1 MMAEKNTR
9 AGEWE
14 SRRSGDSIP
23 CNRRHADTPTPRY
36 VSHDPS
42 ASGIDRH
49 EAPPP
54 HRILIVAGEVSGDKH
69 AAKLIAALKEREPR
83 LEIYAAGGEKMKA
96 AGATLLHNLVKMAVL
111 GSVEVLRNYRALRKI
126 FYAILAF
133 VREQHLD
140 AVILVDYPGFNIRL
154 AKKIK
159 KTGLGTKV
167 IYYISPQVWAWGTRR
182 KWTISKHVDR
192 MIAILPFEK
201 QFYSD
206 TEMPVDFVGHP
217 LLDDLK
223 LEYTRAETR
232 KRWGLGEQTRVVA
245 LLPGSRWNEVRR
257 HLPVMLRAAELMKR
271 ELPELEF
278 ATCEPPSEFRSFTME
293 ELGRSAVTV
302 RIGEGSIYG
311 VIDASD
317 LALVASGTATL
328 ETACLLKPMVI
339 VYRVSWLTYF
349 LGRALVK
356 LPYIGMVNVI
366 AGRKI
371 MPECI
376 QGHATPERIA
386 DTALDLLRDERQ
398 YAAAVEKLRGVR
410 AHVGDPGASVRAA
423 RVVLAELGMAGVE
436 R

>member
-1 MMAEKNTR
+1 MSADEQKSR

-14 SRRSGDSIP
+14 SRRNGDRITD
-23 CNRRHADTPTPRY
+23 NRRYADTPTRRH
-36 VSHDPS
+36 VSHDPLAAGGDS
-42 ASGIDRH
+42 RGTH
-49 EAPPP
+49 LP

-69 AAKLIAALKEREPR
+69 AAKLIVALKERAPR
-83 LEIYAAGGEKMKA
+83 LEIYAAGGEKMEE

-111 GSVEVLRNYRALRKI
+111 GSVEVLRNYRSLRKI
-126 FYAILAF
+126 FYAILTF
-133 VREQHLD
+133 VQEQHPD

-159 KTGLGTKV
+159 KMGMGTKV

-206 TEMPVDFVGHP
+206 TKMPVDFVGHP
-217 LLDDLK
+217 MLDDLK
-223 LEYTRAETR
+223 LDCSRAETR
-232 KRWGLGEQTRVVA
+232 KRWGLGEQTHVIA

-257 HLPVMLRAAELMKR
+257 HLPVMLRTAELMKR
-271 ELPELEF
+271 EVPGLEF
-278 ATCEPPSEFRSFTME
+278 VTCGPPSAFRSFTMD
-293 ELGRSAVTV
+293 ELGRSAVAV
-302 RIGEGSIYG
+302 RIEEGSIYG
-311 VIDASD
+311 SIDASD
-317 LALVASGTATL
+317 LVLVASGTATL

-349 LGRALVK
+349 LGRVLVK

-386 DTALDLLRDERQ
+386 HAALDLLRDERR

-410 AHVGDPGASVRAA
+410 AHVGDSGASARAA
-423 RVVLAELGMAGVE
+423 GVVLAELGMAGV
-436 R
+436 